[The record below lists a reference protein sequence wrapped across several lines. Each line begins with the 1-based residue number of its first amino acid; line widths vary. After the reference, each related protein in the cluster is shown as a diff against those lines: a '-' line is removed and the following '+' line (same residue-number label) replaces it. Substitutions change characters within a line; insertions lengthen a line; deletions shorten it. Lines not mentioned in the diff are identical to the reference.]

1 MARENPGFRV
11 QLEIILAAYPDHDCL
26 SLKEV
31 CAFTGLT
38 ARQVGALYPNGWS
51 RPRAGKTITRARL
64 AEEMT
69 RQ

>member
-11 QLEIILAAYPDHDCL
+11 QLELIIAAFPDHDCL

-31 CAFTGLT
+31 CAFTGLS
-38 ARQVGALYPNGWS
+38 AKVVNQLYPNGWS
-51 RPRAGKTITRARL
+51 KPFRGKTITRARL